1 MRVHSFAAAV
11 VAACLVVAST
21 ATAATRATTTVTFDN
36 PAVFGAPLNRTFDAL
51 AIDWS
56 TPKMS
61 GEITAPDLT
70 DLTFRL
76 LNGGTTRYTD
86 AAIVGGVAQPIG
98 SVARNVSDIEFA
110 FDLNSLPNGLFFWD
124 NDVNV
129 LQDGAASGETYNVY
143 GLEIVVLSFNFI
155 DGYSGG
161 ALEDS
166 FESGFTQSTVIVPE
180 PSTLYGGLV
189 MTLAGFNCSRR
200 PRPARSTST

>member
-1 MRVHSFAAAV
+1 MHSFAAAM

-51 AIDWS
+51 AIDWT

-61 GEITAPDLT
+61 GEVLAADLS

-76 LNGGTTRYTD
+76 LNGGSTLYTD
-86 AAIVGGVAQPIG
+86 VAIVGGAVQPIG
-98 SVARNVSDIEFA
+98 GVARNLSDIEFL

-124 NDVNV
+124 NDVNTV
-129 LQDGAASGETYNVY
+129 QDGAATGETYNVY

-161 ALEDS
+161 VLEDS
-166 FESGFTQSTVIVPE
+166 FESGFTQSTMIVPE
-180 PSTLYGGLV
+180 ASTLYGGLV
-189 MTLAGFNCSRR
+189 MMLAGFNCSRR